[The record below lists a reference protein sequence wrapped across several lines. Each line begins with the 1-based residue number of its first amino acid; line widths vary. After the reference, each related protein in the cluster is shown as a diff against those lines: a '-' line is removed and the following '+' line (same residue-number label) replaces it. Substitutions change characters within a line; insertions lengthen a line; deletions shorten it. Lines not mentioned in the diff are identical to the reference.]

1 MSKDYSGFYI
11 AEFTGI
17 FSFPFFLHFHFA
29 TRTHQF
35 ENKKAPDLNE
45 TKLSVRQ
52 EFEVEVE
59 SPPNPDQIFI
69 TTNPDRDDLR
79 LGQGI
84 LTLYDFGLT
93 SYDH

>member
-1 MSKDYSGFYI
+1 MLNSQDY
-11 AEFTGI
+11 
-17 FSFPFFLHFHFA
+17 FSFGFLKIQILQK
-29 TRTHQF
+29 RR
-35 ENKKAPDLNE
+35 NSKIKKAPDLNE

-84 LTLYDFGLT
+84 LTLYDFKST
-93 SYDH
+93 

>member
-11 AEFTGI
+11 AEFTGL
-17 FSFPFFLHFHFA
+17 FSL
-29 TRTHQF
+29 RIF
-35 ENKKAPDLNE
+35 ENINFMMDNKTEIRKLKKAPDLNE

-59 SPPNPDQIFI
+59 SPPDPDQIFI

-84 LTLYDFGLT
+84 LTT
-93 SYDH
+93 T

>member
-1 MSKDYSGFYI
+1 MLNSQDY
-11 AEFTGI
+11 
-17 FSFPFFLHFHFA
+17 FSFGFLNISILQK
-29 TRTHQF
+29 RR
-35 ENKKAPDLNE
+35 NSKIKKAPDLNE

-84 LTLYDFGLT
+84 LTTILPKMTCLILK
-93 SYDH
+93 